1 MKYLKGSSIL
11 LFASFLFYLASC
23 SLTTPNQALS
33 SPPPPNRPREPW
45 VMRLALDDRPRI
57 LGVALH
63 PKLWLAYS
71 TQTASLYKA
80 WAGRISFNGR
90 VYNTGD
96 GMQPASLG
104 ITYLEEPEESPWLI
118 RYKGQDIIPSVQF
131 KGHSLRNNQ
140 VTLRYELHYEG
151 QQIKLEE
158 RPEVIAGANGE
169 VKLERVFKTS
179 QVPSGA
185 QVTLRMHLNSL
196 PAETAYST
204 DGAFAPSGK
213 SSENIQGKSYHQ
225 VAGSLMLNRNGYT
238 VFTVALAAKPAVVK
252 PKQAKLS
259 QEQIVAAIMDKSD
272 CNTCHNRTEKTIGPA
287 YTAIA
292 QKYQTSPQTQEMLV
306 QKVIQ
311 GGAGNWGQVPMTPHP
326 DLSKEDA
333 GTLVAYILSLDA
345 EAEKI
350 QANNPF
356 LPKPTFDIRFE
367 AAAPR
372 SGNGK
377 EQQPGIAF
385 NAYQFSQTLYGLPDI
400 TADMLPLAAG
410 KVNALHAFTDADFQ
424 GLKRNFAVHASGYLN
439 LKQTTRAVLRLV
451 SDDGARLFI
460 DDKLVLDHALRHE
473 LSLKEADI
481 TLKAGRHAFRV
492 EYYQD
497 KGNKGLSLQWK
508 KAGTKEFSVIPPEVF
523 THQPAAV
530 KKVQKGT
537 VKTNLKYTDG
547 DGVPLKAVHPAFT
560 LAQARPASFKPRV
573 GAMDFMPDG
582 RLVVSTWDSV
592 GAVYILEGVQGNNP
606 EAIQVKRI
614 ASGLAEPL
622 GLKVVDGDIYVM
634 QKQELTRLVDLN
646 KDDVIDEYQ
655 TVCNAW
661 RVSAN
666 FHEFAFGLLYQ
677 DGYFYGTLAT
687 AINPGGSSTQPQI
700 PDRGKAVRIAK
711 KDGSLTFLATG
722 LRTPNGIGF
731 GVDNEM
737 FIADNQGDWLPSN
750 KIVHLKEGAWYGSR
764 SVDFPGTQNL
774 TETPPVVWLAQDDIG
789 NSPTQPVRLDVGPY
803 KNQMI
808 HGDVTHGGIKRVFAE
823 KVNGNYQG
831 AVFRFC
837 QGLEAG
843 VNRLVWGPD
852 GNLYV
857 GGIGSI
863 GNWFHAGKL
872 GYGLQKLSFNGQVPF
887 EMLAVRAKAN
897 GLEIEFTEPLQ
908 PGAGLKPTDYTVRQ
922 WWYKP
927 TARYGGPKMD
937 EEDLHIRRVDISS
950 DRKKVFLE
958 LKDIKPGHVVYLR
971 LNLHTMK
978 SKTGRTLWTT
988 EAWYTL
994 NSIPQE
1000 SGKLSKN

>member
-1 MKYLKGSSIL
+1 MKYLKFSSLL
-11 LFASFLFYLASC
+11 LFAGFLFYLASC

-33 SPPPPNRPREPW
+33 SPPPANRPRDPW

-80 WAGRISFNGR
+80 WAGRIAFNGR

-104 ITYLEEPEESPWLI
+104 ITYMEEKAENPWLI
-118 RYKGQDIIPSVQF
+118 VSKGREIVPTVQF

-140 VTLRYELHYEG
+140 VTLRYELQYEG
-151 QQIKLEE
+151 QEIKLEE
-158 RPEVIAGANGE
+158 RPEVITGANGE

-179 QVPSGA
+179 QVPSGVEVA
-185 QVTLRMHLNSL
+185 LRMHLNSM
-196 PAETAYST
+196 PSETAYTT
-204 DGAFAPSGK
+204 DGDFAIAGK
-213 SSENIQGKSYHQ
+213 SSENIQGKTYHQ
-225 VAGSLMLNRNGYT
+225 AAGSLKLKRNGYT
-238 VFTVALAAKPAVVK
+238 VFAVALAAKPAVVK
-252 PKQAKLS
+252 PKATKLS
-259 QEQIVAAIMDKSD
+259 QEQIVAAVMDKSD
-272 CNTCHNRTEKTIGPA
+272 CSTCHNRTEKTIGPA

-292 QKYQTSPQTQEMLV
+292 QKYQTSPQIQEMLV
-306 QKVIQ
+306 QKVIK

-326 DLSKEDA
+326 DLSKQDA

-345 EAEKI
+345 EAERV
-350 QANNPF
+350 QTNNPF
-356 LPKPTFDIRFE
+356 MPKPNFALRFE
-367 AAAPR
+367 AAKARPE
-372 SGNGK
+372 NGK
-377 EQQPGIAF
+377 EEQPGIAF
-385 NAYQFSQTLYGLPDI
+385 NAYQFSDKLHELPDI

-410 KVNALHAFTDADFQ
+410 KVNALHAITDADFR
-424 GLKRNFAVHASGYLN
+424 GLKRNFAVHASGFLHIR
-439 LKQTTRAVLRLV
+439 QTARVVFRLV
-451 SDDGARLFI
+451 SDDGSRLFI
-460 DDKLVLDHALRHE
+460 GNKLVVDHASRHGLE
-473 LSLKEADI
+473 PKDAEI
-481 TLKAGRHAFRV
+481 TLKAGKHPFRV

-508 KAGTKEFSVIPPEVF
+508 TAGDKDFSVIPPEVF
-523 THQPAAV
+523 THQPAAI
-530 KKVQKGT
+530 KKVQKAP
-537 VKTNLKYTDG
+537 VKAKVQSVAG
-547 DGVPLKAVHPAFT
+547 DAVPLTAVHPAFT
-560 LAQARPASFKPRV
+560 LSQARPASFKPRV

-582 RLVVSTWDSV
+582 RLVVSTWDSL

-606 EAIQVKRI
+606 DNIKVKCI

-634 QKQELTRLVDLN
+634 QKQELTRLVDSN
-646 KDDVIDEYQ
+646 KDDIIDEYQ

-687 AINPGGSSTQPQI
+687 AINQGGSSTQPQI
-700 PDRGKAVRIAK
+700 PDRGKAVRISK

-750 KIVHLKEGAWYGSR
+750 KIVHLKEGAFYGSR
-764 SVDFPGTQNL
+764 SVDFQGTQNL

-789 NSPTQPVRLDVGPY
+789 NSPTQPVRLNVGPY

-823 KVNGNYQG
+823 KVNGDYQG
-831 AVFRFC
+831 VVFRFT

-843 VNRLVWGPD
+843 VNRLAWGPD
-852 GNLYV
+852 GSLYV

-863 GNWFHAGKL
+863 GNWLHPGKL
-872 GYGLQKLSFNGQVPF
+872 GYGLQKLSFNNQVPF
-887 EMLAVRAKAN
+887 EMLAVRARSN

-908 PGAGLKPTDYTVRQ
+908 PGAGLKPGDYTVKQ

-927 TARYGGPKMD
+927 TAKYGGPKMD
-937 EEDLHIRRVDISS
+937 EESLQIDRVDISS
-950 DRKKVFLE
+950 DRRKVLLV
-958 LKDIKPGHVVYLR
+958 LKGMKPKHVVYLR
-971 LNLHTMK
+971 LNINTMR
-978 SKTGRTLWTT
+978 SMTGRKLWTT

-994 NSIPQE
+994 NNIPGE
-1000 SGKLSKN
+1000 NGKMSKK